1 VSSAVLIPHDPIRGT
16 LHALTRSAVHGLF
29 AGLLA
34 PPQDATTL
42 ADQFEQAHNLAGAV
56 PARLPFT
63 WSTGSLLNA
72 VAMARGLDPAGLA
85 ERYRAL
91 FERGDDG
98 EPLDLRESRAGDD
111 ELAVSRLA
119 RTYERFAYTPLAGL
133 PIDHIA
139 QELHFLRHLAES
151 EADQP
156 SPETRAEWRGWQA
169 DFIDQHPGRWVADL
183 ASRASAAS
191 GRCPFA
197 GVVLA
202 LSQWLPRDR
211 RWLRGGTGP

>member
-1 VSSAVLIPHDPIRGT
+1 MTAAVLIPHDPIRGT
-16 LHALTRSAVHGLF
+16 LHALTRSAVYGLF

-34 PPQDATTL
+34 PPQDPGSL

-56 PARLPFT
+56 PARLPFN
-63 WSTGSLLNA
+63 WSTGPLLGA
-72 VAMARGLDPAGLA
+72 VARARALDPAALA
-85 ERYRAL
+85 DRYRAL

-98 EPLDLRESRAGDD
+98 EPLDLRESHAGEDD
-111 ELAVSRLA
+111 LVATRLA
-119 RTYERFAYTPLAGL
+119 RTYERHGYAPLAAL
-133 PIDHIA
+133 PIDHLA
-139 QELHFLRHLAES
+139 QELSFLRHLAES

-156 SPETRAEWRGWQA
+156 TPESRAESRGWQA
-169 DFIDQHPGRWVADL
+169 DFIDHHPGRWIAQL

-197 GVVLA
+197 GALLA

-211 RWLRGGTGP
+211 RWLRGAAGS